1 MRTLADKALRS
12 LREEGVRGFLFRT
25 RQYIKKHTGHVEH
38 IDQYVDVLFVNG
50 CPLPHPYR
58 YRVQHQREQ
67 LAILGLSSEEVYYE
81 DVRPEMVSLCRTVI
95 IYRCPVTP
103 AIENFISRAKFF
115 NKSVFFDIDDLVIDT
130 KYTDQIPFVA
140 AMSQEDKA
148 LYDDGVNRYRRT
160 MQLCD
165 AVITTTEALAGELSG
180 YMKEVFVNRNTAS
193 GTMIALSEKAR
204 KEKAKLKEAGKTV
217 TLGYFSGSITHNDDV
232 ELVLPVLVSLLKRYK
247 QLRLLLVGE
256 LDLPSELEAY
266 RGQVLFRKFV
276 DWTHLPSLIAEAD
289 INLVPL
295 RDTIFNAAKSE
306 NKWVEASLVGVPTVA
321 SRVGALAQM
330 IDDGQTGL
338 LCSDAKEWETALSRL
353 IESPE
358 ERRRLAK
365 KALSHVMQHC
375 TTETAGRNFREFI
388 ISHRPPTIAFLT
400 PSLLIS
406 GGILV
411 ALKHA
416 DILREAGYDVTIINM
431 DNRPGSPA
439 QVPWAPEKY
448 ASFLADKTV
457 VQAAFDQGVATMWL
471 TTAFFRRGVIRRPC
485 YLVQNLES
493 GFYDHGTMERMGANA
508 TYCQQGLEYLTIS
521 RWCQDWLR
529 ERFGQASRY
538 APNGLD
544 RQAFAPAERDWS
556 GRIRI
561 LIEGDSSSEY
571 KNVDESFRIAARL
584 PEDKFEIWYVS
595 YQGKG
600 KNWYRVDKFFYRVPN
615 EKMPELYRQCH
626 ILLKSSILESFS
638 YPPLE
643 MMATGGMVVVRPNG
657 GNMEYLKDGEN
668 CLLYVPDNPDTA
680 VSAIERLAADEA
692 LRQKLYEGGCRTAEE
707 RDWAKCRESILALY
721 R

>member
-12 LREEGVRGFLFRT
+12 LREEGIRGFLFRT
-25 RQYIKKHTGHVEH
+25 RQYLKKRSGHVEH

-67 LAILGLSSEEVYYE
+67 LCMQGLSSEEVYYE
-81 DVRPEMVSLCRTVI
+81 DVRPEMVNLCRTVV
-95 IYRCPVTP
+95 IYRCPITP
-103 AIENFISRAKFF
+103 DIEEFIRRAKFF
-115 NKSVFFDIDDLVIDT
+115 NKQVLFDIDDLVIDT

-140 AMSQEDKA
+140 AMSPEDKS

-165 AVITTTEALAGELSG
+165 AVITTTEALAEELES
-180 YMKEVFVNRNTAS
+180 YMPEVIVNRNAAS
-193 GTMIALSEKAR
+193 GTMVALSELAR
-204 KEKAKLKEAGKTV
+204 KDRAGRKSEEDTV

-232 ELVLPVLVSLLKRYK
+232 ELILPVLVKLLRFYPR
-247 QLRLLLVGE
+247 LRLLLVGE
-256 LDLPSELEAY
+256 LDLPAELEAY
-266 RGQVLFRKFV
+266 RKQVVFRKFV
-276 DWTHLPSLIAEAD
+276 DWTKLPALIAEAD

-321 SRVGALAQM
+321 SRVGAFERM
-330 IDDGQTGL
+330 MEDGQTGL
-338 LCSDAKEWETALSRL
+338 LCSDGAEWEAALRRL

-358 ERRRLAK
+358 ERSRLAET
-365 KALSHVMQHC
+365 ALDYVLKHC
-375 TTETAGRNFREFI
+375 TTETSGRELREFI
-388 ISHRPPTIAFLT
+388 LSRRKPSIAFLT

-416 DILREAGYDVTIINM
+416 DILREAGYDVTVVNM

-439 QVPWAPEKY
+439 LVPWASDRY

-457 VQAAFDQGVATMWL
+457 FQAAFDQGVATMWL
-471 TTAFFRRGVIRRPC
+471 TTAFFRRGVVRRPC
-485 YLVQNLES
+485 YLVQNLET
-493 GFYDHGTMERMGANA
+493 GFYDYGTMERMSASA
-508 TYCQQGLEYLTIS
+508 TYCQPGLEYLTIS
-521 RWCQDWLR
+521 RWCQDWLQ
-529 ERFGQASRY
+529 ERFGQASKY

-544 RQAFAPAERDWS
+544 RQAFAPVERDWN
-556 GRIRI
+556 GTIRI

-571 KNVDESFRIAARL
+571 KNVDESFRIVAKL
-584 PEDKFEIWYVS
+584 PKDKFEIWYVS

-600 KNWYRVDKFFYRVPN
+600 KSWYRVDKFFYRVPN
-615 EKMPELYRQCH
+615 EKMPDIYRQCH
-626 ILLKSSILESFS
+626 ILVKSSILESFS

-657 GNMEYLKDGEN
+657 GNSEYLEDGEN
-668 CLLYVPDNPDTA
+668 CLLYAPDDLDTA
-680 VSAIERLAADEA
+680 VEAIDRLLAYEG
-692 LRQKLYEGGCRTAEE
+692 LRQKLQEGGCRTAEE
-707 RDWAKCRESILALY
+707 RDWKKCEESILGLY